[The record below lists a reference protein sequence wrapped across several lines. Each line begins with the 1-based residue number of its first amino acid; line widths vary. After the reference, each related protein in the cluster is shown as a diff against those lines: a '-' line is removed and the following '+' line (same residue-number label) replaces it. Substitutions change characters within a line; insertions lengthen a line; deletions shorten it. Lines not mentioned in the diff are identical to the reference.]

1 MTINIVFKNNYS
13 IEVKC
18 KEFSITR
25 SNLDNS
31 ITGINIIEP
40 TQNKLL
46 YLDLNDIMLI
56 YRKE

>member
-1 MTINIVFKNNYS
+1 MTVNIVFKNNYNLE
-13 IEVKC
+13 IKC

-40 TQNKLL
+40 TQNKPL
-46 YLDLNDIMLI
+46 YLDLNSIMLI